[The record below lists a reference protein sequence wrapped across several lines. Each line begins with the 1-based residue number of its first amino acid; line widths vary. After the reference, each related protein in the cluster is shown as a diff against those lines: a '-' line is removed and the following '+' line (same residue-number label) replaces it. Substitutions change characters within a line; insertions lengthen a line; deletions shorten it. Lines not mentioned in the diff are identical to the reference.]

1 MTQTTWLMLA
11 IAVVAVVIGFLVGRL
26 TAPRERQYQETR
38 SELERTQKE
47 RDELRSQVEDH
58 FQHTA
63 ALFGNLS
70 RDYRAL
76 YLHFAEGARSLGLGE
91 EPARRLIEEARA
103 PADVPQPDTPGE
115 PPIDAAAD
123 TGARRPE
130 TAPGADGEAPAEHPS
145 EAAATD
151 EPAPRTEAA
160 EPDATAETADTE
172 RAAGAG
178 QADQGS
184 RAGADDDTEVERERA
199 PEPERPAADAP
210 AAEERPQEQRRAG
223 E

>member
-103 PADVPQPDTPGE
+103 PADAPQPDSPAD

-123 TGARRPE
+123 TGAKRPE
-130 TAPGADGEAPAEHPS
+130 TAPGGDGEAPTEHAA
-145 EAAATD
+145 EAATTD
-151 EPAPRTEAA
+151 ETAPRTDGA
-160 EPDATAETADTE
+160 AETADPE
-172 RAAGAG
+172 RSAGAG
-178 QADQGS
+178 EADEDT
-184 RAGADDDTEVERERA
+184 RAGADQDTRA
-199 PEPERPAADAP
+199 DQESEPKPPPEDTPAAG
-210 AAEERPQEQRRAG
+210 ERPQEQRRAG